1 MRKSITNTEILFITH
16 SSCDDKGKR
25 VVVKEGVV
33 ENTLYPGEEDDK
45 ATQRLLGLDSECLV
59 MIKAFFQS
67 ERRLF

>member
-1 MRKSITNTEILFITH
+1 MRKSISNTEILFITH
-16 SSCDDKGKR
+16 SSSDDKGRR
-25 VVVKEGVV
+25 VVVREGIV

-45 ATQRLLGLDSECLV
+45 ATQRLLGLDSEGLV